1 MKFTKKKKKKKKNCI
16 KKERW
21 TASYYM
27 KSFNLIATSAD
38 ILHPTIPTKTTLPT

>member
-1 MKFTKKKKKKKKNCI
+1 MKFTKKKKKKKICI

-21 TASYYM
+21 TTSYYM
-27 KSFNLIATSAD
+27 KSFNLLATSSH